1 MELILVYYY
10 KLEVCE
16 SWILYK
22 LICKNVANMFFET
35 PCLDSFPNTFDYVW
49 SNCDPTFVLIFLN

>member
-1 MELILVYYY
+1 
-10 KLEVCE
+10 
-16 SWILYK
+16 
-22 LICKNVANMFFET
+22 MFFET